1 MPKILMH
8 RKHNNVNA
16 APGMLPT
23 ESYLWPFI
31 HNIFKPILL
40 TLNFGLEEIK
50 FQESPTR
57 CHCSLIT
64 TMAAIPHI
72 D

>member
-16 APGMLPT
+16 ASGMLPT
-23 ESYLWPFI
+23 EAYLWPFI

-40 TLNFGLEEIK
+40 KLNFGLEEIK
-50 FQESPTR
+50 FQESPTQVPLQFNNNNG
-57 CHCSLIT
+57 CHS
-64 TMAAIPHI
+64 PH
-72 D
+72 